1 VAAVLPDVAPDVE
14 PLPATEP
21 EPASRLEPEPE
32 ARPAPEPES
41 RPGRRLPGRG
51 RIGVPRPSTA
61 LAMLPLVGAGA
72 VWGVATMTSRLP
84 DVSTD
89 LAKLAAL
96 ALVFSGPATSL
107 GAIVARTWWPRLV
120 GVVVAGGLV
129 ASAFIGR
136 ALLGPLN

>member
-1 VAAVLPDVAPDVE
+1 VLPDVEPDVE
-14 PLPATEP
+14 PFPATEP
-21 EPASRLEPEPE
+21 EPASRPEPEPPP
-32 ARPAPEPES
+32 RPAPEPEA